1 MKKFIFKIIIIFT
14 IVAIFDYFFGVVMG
28 HVVNNINVGGQG
40 RDNYICNVAEEDILV
55 FGSSRA
61 VHHYNSTILEDSL
74 GMSCYNCGEE
84 ANGFILSY
92 GRLLMALERHCPKV
106 IIQDITAEFDLHK
119 NDNHKYLGWLKTR
132 YERAGVSEIFDAI
145 DKTESYKMKSQM
157 YRYNSKFLQN
167 IFVYLT
173 SVSTDMGIKG
183 YRPINEPF
191 DSMKIVKTEK
201 PDDKEIDSLR
211 ENKKS
216 KYEEWKFEKISKDDF
231 LKYSNDVENRIKEI
245 NNETEKLRIN
255 HDRSIKESRLDT
267 SWINHFKRNS
277 KIKKINKKV
286 LKELIEC
293 IYVHE
298 KSHINI
304 VFKYKD
310 EFIETINYL
319 KDRGVYDV

>member
-157 YRYNSKFLQN
+157 YLYNSKFLQN

-201 PDDKEIDSLR
+201 PDDKEIDSLKIEFIHRYLELAQNSKIYFVVSPIWYGMDSEEIAPIAQICR
-211 ENKKS
+211 ERNIPLFDFS
-216 KYEEWKFEKISKDDF
+216 NNPKYVHNDEYFKDGTHLNAFGADEF
-231 LKYSNDVENRIKEI
+231 TKDLIKEI
-245 NNETEKLRIN
+245 
-255 HDRSIKESRLDT
+255 
-267 SWINHFKRNS
+267 
-277 KIKKINKKV
+277 
-286 LKELIEC
+286 
-293 IYVHE
+293 
-298 KSHINI
+298 KS
-304 VFKYKD
+304 
-310 EFIETINYL
+310 L
-319 KDRGVYDV
+319 Q

>member
-201 PDDKEIDSLR
+201 PDDKEIDSLKIEFIHR
-211 ENKKS
+211 YLELAQNS
-216 KYEEWKFEKISKDDF
+216 KIYFVVSPIWYGMDLEEIAPIAQICKERNIPLFDFSNNPKYVHNDEYFKDGTHLNAFGADEF
-231 LKYSNDVENRIKEI
+231 TKDLIKEI
-245 NNETEKLRIN
+245 
-255 HDRSIKESRLDT
+255 
-267 SWINHFKRNS
+267 
-277 KIKKINKKV
+277 
-286 LKELIEC
+286 
-293 IYVHE
+293 
-298 KSHINI
+298 KS
-304 VFKYKD
+304 
-310 EFIETINYL
+310 L
-319 KDRGVYDV
+319 L

>member
-119 NDNHKYLGWLKTR
+119 NDNHKYLGWLKNR

-201 PDDKEIDSLR
+201 PDDKEIDSLKIEFIHR
-211 ENKKS
+211 YLELAQNS
-216 KYEEWKFEKISKDDF
+216 KIYFVVSPIWYGMDSEEIAPIAQICKERNIPLFDFSNNPKYVHNDEYFKDGTHLNAFGADEF
-231 LKYSNDVENRIKEI
+231 TKDLIKEI
-245 NNETEKLRIN
+245 
-255 HDRSIKESRLDT
+255 
-267 SWINHFKRNS
+267 
-277 KIKKINKKV
+277 
-286 LKELIEC
+286 
-293 IYVHE
+293 
-298 KSHINI
+298 KS
-304 VFKYKD
+304 
-310 EFIETINYL
+310 L
-319 KDRGVYDV
+319 Q

>member
-201 PDDKEIDSLR
+201 PDDKEIDSLKIEFIHRYLELAQNSKIYFVVSPIWYGMDSEEIAPIAQICR
-211 ENKKS
+211 ERNIPLFDFS
-216 KYEEWKFEKISKDDF
+216 NNPKYVHNDEYFKDGTHLNAFGADEF
-231 LKYSNDVENRIKEI
+231 TKDLIKEI
-245 NNETEKLRIN
+245 
-255 HDRSIKESRLDT
+255 
-267 SWINHFKRNS
+267 
-277 KIKKINKKV
+277 
-286 LKELIEC
+286 
-293 IYVHE
+293 
-298 KSHINI
+298 KS
-304 VFKYKD
+304 
-310 EFIETINYL
+310 L
-319 KDRGVYDV
+319 Q

>member
-201 PDDKEIDSLR
+201 PDDKEIDSLKIEFIHR
-211 ENKKS
+211 YLELAQNS
-216 KYEEWKFEKISKDDF
+216 KINFVVSPIWYGMDLEEIAPIAQICKERNIPLFDFSNNPKYVHNDEYFKDGTHLNAFGADEF
-231 LKYSNDVENRIKEI
+231 TKDLIKEI
-245 NNETEKLRIN
+245 
-255 HDRSIKESRLDT
+255 
-267 SWINHFKRNS
+267 
-277 KIKKINKKV
+277 
-286 LKELIEC
+286 
-293 IYVHE
+293 
-298 KSHINI
+298 KS
-304 VFKYKD
+304 
-310 EFIETINYL
+310 L
-319 KDRGVYDV
+319 Q

>member
-14 IVAIFDYFFGVVMG
+14 IVAILDYFFGVVMG

-191 DSMKIVKTEK
+191 DSMKIAKTEK
-201 PDDKEIDSLR
+201 PDDKEIDSLKIEFIHR
-211 ENKKS
+211 YLELAQNS
-216 KYEEWKFEKISKDDF
+216 KIYFVVSPIWYGMDSEEIAPIAQICKERNIPLFDFSNNPKYVHNDEYFKDGTHLNAFGADEF
-231 LKYSNDVENRIKEI
+231 TKDLIKEI
-245 NNETEKLRIN
+245 
-255 HDRSIKESRLDT
+255 
-267 SWINHFKRNS
+267 
-277 KIKKINKKV
+277 
-286 LKELIEC
+286 
-293 IYVHE
+293 
-298 KSHINI
+298 KS
-304 VFKYKD
+304 
-310 EFIETINYL
+310 L
-319 KDRGVYDV
+319 Q

>member
-201 PDDKEIDSLR
+201 PDDKEIDSLKIEFIHR
-211 ENKKS
+211 YLELAQNS
-216 KYEEWKFEKISKDDF
+216 KIYFVVSPIWYGMDSEEIAPIAQICKERNIPLFDFSNNPKYVHNDEYFKDGTHLNAFGADEF
-231 LKYSNDVENRIKEI
+231 TKDLIKEI
-245 NNETEKLRIN
+245 
-255 HDRSIKESRLDT
+255 
-267 SWINHFKRNS
+267 
-277 KIKKINKKV
+277 
-286 LKELIEC
+286 
-293 IYVHE
+293 
-298 KSHINI
+298 KS
-304 VFKYKD
+304 
-310 EFIETINYL
+310 L
-319 KDRGVYDV
+319 L

>member
-14 IVAIFDYFFGVVMG
+14 IVAIFDYFIGVVMG

-191 DSMKIVKTEK
+191 DSMKIVKTDK
-201 PDDKEIDSLR
+201 PDDKEIDSLKIEFIHR
-211 ENKKS
+211 YLELAQNS
-216 KYEEWKFEKISKDDF
+216 KIYFVVSPIWYGMDSEEIAPIAQICKERNIPLFDFSNNPKYVHNDEYFKDGTHLNAFGADEF
-231 LKYSNDVENRIKEI
+231 TKDLIKEI
-245 NNETEKLRIN
+245 
-255 HDRSIKESRLDT
+255 
-267 SWINHFKRNS
+267 
-277 KIKKINKKV
+277 
-286 LKELIEC
+286 
-293 IYVHE
+293 
-298 KSHINI
+298 KS
-304 VFKYKD
+304 
-310 EFIETINYL
+310 L
-319 KDRGVYDV
+319 Q

>member
-201 PDDKEIDSLR
+201 PDDKEIDSLKIEFIHRYLELAQNSKIYFVVSPIWYGMDLEEIAPIAQICR
-211 ENKKS
+211 ERNIPLFDFS
-216 KYEEWKFEKISKDDF
+216 NNPKYVHNDEYFKDGTHLNAFGADEF
-231 LKYSNDVENRIKEI
+231 TKDLIKEI
-245 NNETEKLRIN
+245 
-255 HDRSIKESRLDT
+255 
-267 SWINHFKRNS
+267 
-277 KIKKINKKV
+277 
-286 LKELIEC
+286 
-293 IYVHE
+293 
-298 KSHINI
+298 KS
-304 VFKYKD
+304 
-310 EFIETINYL
+310 L
-319 KDRGVYDV
+319 L

>member
-201 PDDKEIDSLR
+201 PDDKEIDSLKIEFIHR
-211 ENKKS
+211 YLELAQNS
-216 KYEEWKFEKISKDDF
+216 KIYFVVSPIWYGMDSEEIAPIAQICKERNIPLFDFSNNPKYVHNDEYFKDGTHLNAFGADEF
-231 LKYSNDVENRIKEI
+231 TKDLIKEI
-245 NNETEKLRIN
+245 
-255 HDRSIKESRLDT
+255 
-267 SWINHFKRNS
+267 
-277 KIKKINKKV
+277 
-286 LKELIEC
+286 
-293 IYVHE
+293 
-298 KSHINI
+298 KS
-304 VFKYKD
+304 
-310 EFIETINYL
+310 L
-319 KDRGVYDV
+319 Q

>member
-14 IVAIFDYFFGVVMG
+14 IVAIFDFFFGVVMG

-201 PDDKEIDSLR
+201 PDDKEIDSLKIEFIHR
-211 ENKKS
+211 YLELAQNS
-216 KYEEWKFEKISKDDF
+216 KIYFVVSPIWFGMDLEEIAPIAQICKERNIPLFDFSNNPKYVHNDEYFKDGTHLNAFGADEF
-231 LKYSNDVENRIKEI
+231 TKDLIKEI
-245 NNETEKLRIN
+245 
-255 HDRSIKESRLDT
+255 
-267 SWINHFKRNS
+267 
-277 KIKKINKKV
+277 
-286 LKELIEC
+286 
-293 IYVHE
+293 
-298 KSHINI
+298 KS
-304 VFKYKD
+304 
-310 EFIETINYL
+310 L
-319 KDRGVYDV
+319 L

>member
-14 IVAIFDYFFGVVMG
+14 IVAILDYFFGVVMG

-132 YERAGVSEIFDAI
+132 YERVGVSEIFDAI

-201 PDDKEIDSLR
+201 PDDKEIDSLKIEFIHR
-211 ENKKS
+211 YLELAQNS
-216 KYEEWKFEKISKDDF
+216 KIYFVVSPIWYGMDSEEIAPIAQICKERNIPLFDFSNNPKYVHNDEYFKDGTHLNAFGADEF
-231 LKYSNDVENRIKEI
+231 TKDLIKEI
-245 NNETEKLRIN
+245 
-255 HDRSIKESRLDT
+255 
-267 SWINHFKRNS
+267 
-277 KIKKINKKV
+277 
-286 LKELIEC
+286 
-293 IYVHE
+293 
-298 KSHINI
+298 KS
-304 VFKYKD
+304 
-310 EFIETINYL
+310 L
-319 KDRGVYDV
+319 Q

>member
-1 MKKFIFKIIIIFT
+1 M
-14 IVAIFDYFFGVVMG
+14 AIFDYFFGVVMG

-201 PDDKEIDSLR
+201 PDDKEIDSLKIEFIHR
-211 ENKKS
+211 YLELAQNS
-216 KYEEWKFEKISKDDF
+216 KIYFVVSPIWYGMDSEEIAPIAQICKERNIPLFDFSNNPKYVHNDEYFKDGTHLNAFGADEF
-231 LKYSNDVENRIKEI
+231 TKDLIKEI
-245 NNETEKLRIN
+245 
-255 HDRSIKESRLDT
+255 
-267 SWINHFKRNS
+267 
-277 KIKKINKKV
+277 
-286 LKELIEC
+286 
-293 IYVHE
+293 
-298 KSHINI
+298 KS
-304 VFKYKD
+304 
-310 EFIETINYL
+310 L
-319 KDRGVYDV
+319 Q

>member
-191 DSMKIVKTEK
+191 DSMKIAKTEK
-201 PDDKEIDSLR
+201 PDDKEIDSLKIDFIHR
-211 ENKKS
+211 YLELAQNS
-216 KYEEWKFEKISKDDF
+216 KIYFVVSPIWYGMDSEEIAPIAQICKERNIPLFDFSNNPKYVHNDEYFKDGTHLNAFGADEF
-231 LKYSNDVENRIKEI
+231 TKDLIKEI
-245 NNETEKLRIN
+245 
-255 HDRSIKESRLDT
+255 
-267 SWINHFKRNS
+267 
-277 KIKKINKKV
+277 
-286 LKELIEC
+286 
-293 IYVHE
+293 
-298 KSHINI
+298 KS
-304 VFKYKD
+304 
-310 EFIETINYL
+310 L
-319 KDRGVYDV
+319 Q

>member
-1 MKKFIFKIIIIFT
+1 MCKLLTSIIIFT

-201 PDDKEIDSLR
+201 PDDKEIDSLKIEFIHR
-211 ENKKS
+211 YLELAQNS
-216 KYEEWKFEKISKDDF
+216 KIYFVVSPIWYGMDSEEIAPIAQICKERNIPLFDFSNNPKYVHNDEYFKDGTHLNAFGADEF
-231 LKYSNDVENRIKEI
+231 TKDLIKEI
-245 NNETEKLRIN
+245 
-255 HDRSIKESRLDT
+255 
-267 SWINHFKRNS
+267 
-277 KIKKINKKV
+277 
-286 LKELIEC
+286 
-293 IYVHE
+293 
-298 KSHINI
+298 KS
-304 VFKYKD
+304 
-310 EFIETINYL
+310 L
-319 KDRGVYDV
+319 Q